1 MTEQQCRVEETICG
15 PMTVDKRFWQCET
28 TYGLILLFVDR
39 FVRLSPGLV
48 HAVWSRILVVTSR
61 QMDGTGSA
69 NCGMTGICDGLCI
82 GLLWCSSREP
92 CIRWGKKEELF
103 YSLSPL
109 FIDTSLLVLVTAI
122 KTGHYSLAFF

>member
-48 HAVWSRILVVTSR
+48 HAVWKKNYLRDFSNMKKLHFCKLQLYLLI
-61 QMDGTGSA
+61 TG
-69 NCGMTGICDGLCI
+69 
-82 GLLWCSSREP
+82 
-92 CIRWGKKEELF
+92 
-103 YSLSPL
+103 
-109 FIDTSLLVLVTAI
+109 
-122 KTGHYSLAFF
+122 LALEA